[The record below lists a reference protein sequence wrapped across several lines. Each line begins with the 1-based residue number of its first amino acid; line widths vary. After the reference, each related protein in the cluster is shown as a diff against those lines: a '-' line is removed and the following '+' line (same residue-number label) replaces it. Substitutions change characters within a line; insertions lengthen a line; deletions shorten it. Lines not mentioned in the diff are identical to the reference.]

1 MARKVYVELKTRL
14 VINLEEGENV
24 EDVIQEMD
32 YDFSYSPDDAENRI
46 VDTEII
52 DYEVTNSK

>member
-1 MARKVYVELKTRL
+1 MARKVYVEVKTRL
-14 VINLEEGENV
+14 VINLEDDETVEN
-24 EDVIQEMD
+24 VIQEMD

-46 VDTEII
+46 VDTEIL